1 MTAISLDVPQPA
13 LGRGQNAAQFSRAAA
28 LAASAAASPARHPGS
43 FSRQTTLAMS
53 ALQAQYAEASASALA
68 SAPALPSG
76 SGPGTGSQ
84 PNGNMRAASPNI
96 ASPRLGP
103 PVAPRRR
110 KTSPA
115 PASSRRP
122 SSAPGDNLGG
132 PSINGAER
140 ELQDE
145 NDRTAVARP
154 AKPLLLRSKSEHVGL
169 RYEDTDD
176 EVDEEHY
183 DFGARHGF
191 EDHYLSEDVIAQLA
205 NVSAVSRLRAGGD
218 RPQLTLSRTGTCTSP
233 ISDMKRQA
241 SRRRPPSSFRTG
253 GCAID
258 SKQCRPPLL
267 CA

>member
-13 LGRGQNAAQFSRAAA
+13 QFGRGQSAAQFSRAAA
-28 LAASAAASPARHPGS
+28 LAASAASSPARHPGS

-68 SAPALPSG
+68 SAPAVPSG
-76 SGPGTGSQ
+76 SGSGTGPQ
-84 PNGNMRAASPNI
+84 PNGSVRAASPNI

-103 PVAPRRR
+103 PAAPRRR

-115 PASSRRP
+115 PSSSRRP
-122 SSAPGDNLGG
+122 SSAPGDNQAG

-145 NDRTAVARP
+145 HDRTAVGRP
-154 AKPLLLRSKSEHVGL
+154 AKPPLLRSKSEHVGL
-169 RYEDTDD
+169 RYDDTDD

-205 NVSAVSRLRAGGD
+205 NVSAVSRSALRTSTRRAGGG
-218 RPQLTLSRTGTCTSP
+218 RP
-233 ISDMKRQA
+233 
-241 SRRRPPSSFRTG
+241 
-253 GCAID
+253 
-258 SKQCRPPLL
+258 
-267 CA
+267 